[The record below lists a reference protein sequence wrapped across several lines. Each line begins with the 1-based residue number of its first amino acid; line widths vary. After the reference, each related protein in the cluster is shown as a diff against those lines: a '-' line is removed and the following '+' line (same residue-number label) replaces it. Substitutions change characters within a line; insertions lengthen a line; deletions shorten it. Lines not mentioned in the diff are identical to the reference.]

1 MADPRLTGP
10 MERREPAALHE
21 RAMDNIRYIRE
32 TMERASS
39 FTAVPGWGGVAMG
52 ATALAAAYLAHVQDT
67 SAGWITTWLV
77 EALGAA
83 LIGAF
88 AMAYKSK
95 ASGGLVLSVPA
106 RKFFLGFVPP
116 LLAGAVLTPVLYR
129 HNLHHFLP
137 GVWLMLYGSGVAT
150 GGAFSVK
157 VVPVMGFSFMALG
170 TAALLSPH
178 GWGDAYMAAGFGGL
192 QIAFGL
198 VIARRCGG

>member
-1 MADPRLTGP
+1 MADPRVSGSVEAKP
-10 MERREPAALHE
+10 DSLHE

-67 SAGWITTWLV
+67 SAAWLMTWLV
-77 EALGAA
+77 EALGAG

-95 ASGGLVLSVPA
+95 TSPTPVLSVPA
-106 RKFFLGFVPP
+106 RKFLLGFSPP
-116 LLAGAVLTPVLYR
+116 LLAGAVLTPVLYQ
-129 HNLHHFLP
+129 HNLHHLLP
-137 GVWLMLYGSGVAT
+137 GVWLLLYGSGVAT
-150 GGAFSVK
+150 GGAFSIK
-157 VVPVMGFSFMALG
+157 VIPLMGLSFMVLG
-170 TAALLSPH
+170 TAALFSPYA
-178 GWGDAYMAAGFGGL
+178 WGDAYMAAGFGGL

-198 VIARRCGG
+198 VIARRYGG